1 MRATSWGF
9 KSPLAHQLV
18 LRQAKFPR
26 GSTRT
31 PSMSGPDLA
40 LFATAA
46 SEGTF
51 WEGAGAVAAQFL

>member
-1 MRATSWGF
+1 
-9 KSPLAHQLV
+9 V